1 MNILQ
6 IKKVMKK
13 YGKSWERQDSN
24 LILEC
29 FTKKGI
35 YQESPIAKP
44 YVGHVQIKKF
54 WDEVVVK
61 NTKNIKVMPRVGI
74 TDLKIIERGTTLLV
88 MLCNLGGG
96 QIPGK
101 IYQYAATKKYVLF
114 ILDGTEEEKA
124 IIYNYFSKFNRFVF
138 CDNNIKDI
146 SNALKKI
153 YNKKVS
159 VDNSPVD
166 YFSPKN
172 IFKEIV
178 RDLYAN

>member
-61 NTKNIKVMPRVGI
+61 NTKNIKFTLGKCYLSK
-74 TDLKIIERGTTLLV
+74 DEKIGFAEWECVNDCRANT
-88 MLCNLGGG
+88 
-96 QIPGK
+96 
-101 IYQYAATKKYVLF
+101 
-114 ILDGTEEEKA
+114 
-124 IIYNYFSKFNRFVF
+124 
-138 CDNNIKDI
+138 
-146 SNALKKI
+146 SNKW
-153 YNKKVS
+153 
-159 VDNSPVD
+159 
-166 YFSPKN
+166 
-172 IFKEIV
+172 
-178 RDLYAN
+178 